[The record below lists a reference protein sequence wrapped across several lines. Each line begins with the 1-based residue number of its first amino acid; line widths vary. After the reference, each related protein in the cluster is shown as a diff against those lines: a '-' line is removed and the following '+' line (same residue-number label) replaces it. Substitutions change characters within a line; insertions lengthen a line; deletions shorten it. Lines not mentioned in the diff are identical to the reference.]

1 MDFNKPVTTDLKTDV
16 LQQIRDLQDAL
27 ARMDHSG
34 STNIPAGCIRWSDT
48 NSRLE
53 KWNNSAWEPLLP
65 DASTSQK
72 GLAQLI
78 NSATSTSTTLAP
90 TAAALKSVNDAKVN
104 KTGDTMTGNLDMSG
118 NDLNDVGIMR
128 SGSSQEMRAGQ
139 WGGKGQ
145 IYSNVGGLHIGSDG
159 AGESVVIYT
168 KTSGGTLRAVCK
180 IDEAGNTVFYGN
192 VTFNNGTITP

>member
-34 STNIPAGCIRWSDT
+34 STNIPTGCIRWSDT

-53 KWNNSAWEPLLP
+53 KWNGSAWVSLLP

-90 TAAALKSVNDAKVN
+90 TASALKSVNDSKVN
-104 KTGDTMTGNLDMSG
+104 KSGDTMTGDLDMDA

-128 SGSSQEMRAGQ
+128 SGSSQEMRVGQ

-145 IYSNVGGLHIGSDG
+145 IYSNAGGLHIGSDG
-159 AGESVVIYT
+159 AGQSVVIYT
-168 KTSGGTLRAVCK
+168 KTSGGTLRAVAK
-180 IDEAGNTVFYGN
+180 FQEDGDVIFYGN
-192 VTFNNGTITP
+192 ATFNNGTITL